1 MRLSKVAIVIPAY
14 KSEYLTST
22 LQSLSN
28 QTNQDFTI
36 YIGDDC
42 SPYDLKSIVN
52 EFSGQLDI
60 VYHRFE
66 DNLGSISLTRQWERC
81 IDLTIE
87 EWIWLFS
94 DDDIV
99 AENAVQVFYEVY
111 DPQSLLYKF
120 NTQVIDASGS
130 LHSSYSKFDHLNL
143 GQITLNSDDFIKN
156 RLACKGYRSFAV
168 EYIFH
173 RSLYEKFK
181 FVDFPLAWGSD
192 DATWLLYSLNNKKKF
207 TILPANVYWRYSGIN
222 ISSDLKTL
230 AVVEQ
235 KLEAAKQYIEWVRG
249 TSSQYQVEVS
259 DDLLLRWLSVQAGS
273 LSPKMHYNDFKKL
286 TESAGISHSS
296 FKLWLSYV
304 WTIKKNLF
312 ISILKGKK

>member
-192 DATWLLYSLNNKKKF
+192 DATWFLYSLNNKKKF